1 VNEALI
7 WVNET
12 IDALP
17 IWAIPLFAG
26 LAIMLETSIFI
37 GLIVPGD
44 TVVLVAS
51 TTVTSPVDFAALLT
65 AVLIGSLIGETIGFG
80 IGHFFGPK
88 IRASRLGQKIG
99 EANWI
104 KAERLVARRGG
115 IAVFISRFLPVLHSV
130 VPAVAGA
137 TKMRYRIFIAYTFA
151 ACLIWSSLYVG
162 VGSAARAS
170 FDRLSED
177 LRIATAVGLGILL
190 IFVLVIAV
198 SKKVLDR
205 ITRHDD
211 KADAQAAAEQ
221 QNSNGEDDPA
231 STETEAPTRVSGT
244 KDD

>member
-1 VNEALI
+1 VNEVLI

-26 LAIMLETSIFI
+26 IAIMLETSIFI

-51 TTVTSPVDFAALLT
+51 TTVTSALDFTLLLI

-88 IRASRLGQKIG
+88 IRSSRLGQRIG
-99 EANWI
+99 EENWI

-137 TKMRYRIFIAYTFA
+137 TKMRYRVFISYTFF
-151 ACLIWSSLYVG
+151 ACLIWAGMYVG

-170 FDRLSED
+170 FDRLSDD
-177 LRIATAVGLGILL
+177 LRIASAAGIAILLLFILLVAVG
-190 IFVLVIAV
+190 
-198 SKKVLDR
+198 KKVLNYL
-205 ITRHDD
+205 TRHDD
-211 KADAQAAAEQ
+211 DE
-221 QNSNGEDDPA
+221 SGPA
-231 STETEAPTRVSGT
+231 TEPT
-244 KDD
+244 KN